1 MSATSTFGRLD
12 AVFAR
17 GWPALRYLL
26 LGGLTAM
33 MALIALSGLVV
44 VTILCLLFGLGL
56 PAVPEA
62 LRMVRR
68 LANLERRR
76 IGRRLDLVIPEPYRP
91 LSGALRTQ
99 LRTLALDP
107 ATRRDA
113 AWLVLHCVTGTLL
126 GALAIGLASESINGA
141 LLMAYWWWVPETVV
155 TSFGIAVTSWGIAWL
170 CLGIS
175 LGCITVALLVLPP
188 AARWQANFGHALLRP
203 AKGVVL
209 SDQVAELTASR
220 AAALDAHGVELRRI
234 ERDLHDGTQ
243 ARIAAVIM
251 QLGIVGQLRTRDPD
265 AAFAMVEKAQDTALS
280 ALTELRD
287 VVRSIYPPI
296 LSDRGLDGAVTALA
310 ARCPIPCV
318 LAISPIGRQPA
329 AVEAAAYFIIAEA
342 LTNATKHSGAT
353 TVTVALHATPD
364 TVNIEIT
371 DNGHGGADESQG
383 TGLTG
388 IRRRADAFDG
398 RTDLTSP
405 PGGPTVLRV
414 TLPRGR

>member
-26 LGGLTAM
+26 LGGLTAVL
-33 MALIALSGLVV
+33 ALIAVSGLLV
-44 VTILCLLFGLGL
+44 VTIMCLIFGLGL

-76 IGRRLDLVIPEPYRP
+76 IGRELDLVIREPYQP
-91 LSGALRTQ
+91 LSGSLRTQ
-99 LRTLALDP
+99 LRTLAFDP
-107 ATRRDA
+107 ATRRDL
-113 AWLVLHCVTGTLL
+113 AWVVWHSITGLALGLV
-126 GALAIGLASESINGA
+126 ALGLASESINEA
-141 LLMAYWWWVPETVV
+141 LLMAYWWWVPEVVV

-175 LGCITVALLVLPP
+175 LGCIVVALIVLPP
-188 AARWQANFGHALLRP
+188 AARWQANFGHLLLRP
-203 AKGVVL
+203 AKGVAL

-251 QLGIVGQLRTRDPD
+251 QLGIVGQLRTRDLD

-318 LAISPIGRQPA
+318 LAMSPIGRQPA

-353 TVTVALHATPD
+353 TVTIALHATAD
-364 TVNIEIT
+364 TVHIEIT
-371 DNGHGGADESQG
+371 DNGHGGADESLG

-405 PGGPTVLRV
+405 VGGPTALRV
-414 TLPRGR
+414 ALPRGM